1 MVSNADIGFV
11 AWGGRYM
18 ARSRRR
24 LKAFI
29 LSAPLLLAA
38 CGGQAGS
45 QPAASSTPSASGA
58 MTAKFLSPSSGTVVT
73 GNAID
78 LKVQV
83 SGYRLSCAQAGK
95 PNKEG
100 VGHYHIELDHAL
112 VNMYCTESTRIS
124 MQNVAPGSHTL
135 TLLPTKNDHEEVK
148 SGAEDMTFTYTPT
161 SPMPA
166 ITAATLASPSIK
178 ILSPAPGSKVSGA
191 FTVKVAINNFNSS
204 CDLFGKANLAGYG
217 HWHLNV
223 NSMTG
228 PMMGMATMLGMSCGS
243 SFDAS
248 TEGLTSGHHKFFA
261 LLVDNQHAPLMP
273 DIADQVDLIVQ

>member
-100 VGHYHIELDHAL
+100 GRPLPYRARPCSGQHVLH
-112 VNMYCTESTRIS
+112 RID
-124 MQNVAPGSHTL
+124 P
-135 TLLPTKNDHEEVK
+135 D
-148 SGAEDMTFTYTPT
+148 
-161 SPMPA
+161 
-166 ITAATLASPSIK
+166 
-178 ILSPAPGSKVSGA
+178 
-191 FTVKVAINNFNSS
+191 
-204 CDLFGKANLAGYG
+204 
-217 HWHLNV
+217 
-223 NSMTG
+223 
-228 PMMGMATMLGMSCGS
+228 
-243 SFDAS
+243 
-248 TEGLTSGHHKFFA
+248 
-261 LLVDNQHAPLMP
+261 QHAECRPWLAYP
-273 DIADQVDLIVQ
+273 DPP